1 MKIKDDLL
9 DVLEGMLVRLKDMN
23 PLKSNK
29 EIDYV
34 INAWDHNIKFYL
46 AGIEISDSDIY
57 EIIYTIQHIY
67 NFLENYG
74 FNVRIKVINEN
85 YKDSNDKI
93 RKEIK
98 ISELEDDLLS
108 KKYQKYRIGFDRQK
122 GLDGSIVI
130 LFDETDKCY
139 NYNYPKGSKV
149 LDQIGGYNSHWNK
162 TFKSV
167 GEVGNF
173 NESKSDELTPTQMKF
188 FELKDIIE
196 DLYGML
202 VELDDEQIYYAIEP
216 KNEIQLRTMTL
227 LDNFR
232 NIDFSVLI
240 GHKLYRNLEHIDLIY
255 DRIESIVSYMKI
267 KGYETSIRM
276 KTAFKM
282 RSDNLKFD
290 ENFERFFYKYFE
302 NTDYVLLKFTPSVEV
317 NESLPRQQS
326 VNQLKRVMKQS
337 AKTDIGNRIS
347 DMNKQGA
354 NIDYI
359 RNPIDSGIE
368 SYEDFEKH
376 NKKFVPSW
384 NLKHLIGP
392 FAPEPKPKVH
402 FNLDY
407 KKKQDKKK

>member
-1 MKIKDDLL
+1 MKIKDDLIDAL
-9 DVLEGMLVRLKDMN
+9 HGILVRLYD
-23 PLKSNK
+23 LDIRYT
-29 EIDYV
+29 ID
-34 INAWDHNIKFYL
+34 AWNHLIKFYL
-46 AGIEISDSDIY
+46 DKVEISDIDIY
-57 EIIYTIQHIY
+57 DLYGSIEHVY
-67 NFLENYG
+67 NFLKKYG
-74 FNVRIKVINEN
+74 FEV
-85 YKDSNDKI
+85 
-93 RKEIK
+93 EIK
-98 ISELEDDLLS
+98 IIT
-108 KKYQKYRIGFDRQK
+108 IGK
-122 GLDGSIVI
+122 GYVNTLLDGKRKADINVNKFIDLNQLKNDLISKEYKTYAKNPIIVS
-130 LFDETDKCY
+130 FKETDRCY
-139 NYNYPKGSKV
+139 NHIYPKGSKM
-149 LDQIGGYNSHWNK
+149 LDEVGGYNSTWNK

-173 NESKSDELTPTQMKF
+173 NESKSDELTPTQVKF

-202 VELDDEQIYYAIEP
+202 VELDDEQIYYTIEP

-240 GHKLYRNLEHIDLIY
+240 GHRLNRNLEHIDLIY

-267 KGYETSIRM
+267 KGYDTTIKM
-276 KTAFKM
+276 KTLLKM

-290 ENFERFFYKYFE
+290 ENFERFFYKYFKD
-302 NTDYVLLKFTPSVEV
+302 TDYVLLKFTPSTEV

-326 VNQLKRVMKQS
+326 VDQLKRVMKQS

-384 NLKHLIGP
+384 NLKHLLSP
-392 FAPEPKPKVH
+392 FSSKNK
-402 FNLDY
+402 
-407 KKKQDKKK
+407 DKKK

>member
-108 KKYQKYRIGFDRQK
+108 KKYQKYRIGVDRQK
-122 GLDGSIVI
+122 GLDGSII
-130 LFDETDKCY
+130 IIFEETDRCY
-139 NYNYPKGSKV
+139 NHIYPKGSKV
-149 LDQIGGYNSHWNK
+149 LDQIGGYTSTWNK

-173 NESKSDELTPTQMKF
+173 NESKSYELTPTQVKF
-188 FELKDIIE
+188 FEVKDIIE

-202 VELDDEQIYYAIEP
+202 VELDDEQIYYTIEP

-240 GHKLYRNLEHIDLIY
+240 GHRLNRNLEHIDLIY

-267 KGYETSIRM
+267 KGYDTTIKM
-276 KTAFKM
+276 KIVWKTFLLLKM

-302 NTDYVLLKFTPSVEV
+302 NADYVLLKFTPSVEV

-384 NLKHLIGP
+384 NLKHLLSP
-392 FAPEPKPKVH
+392 FSSKNK
-402 FNLDY
+402 N
-407 KKKQDKKK
+407 KKK